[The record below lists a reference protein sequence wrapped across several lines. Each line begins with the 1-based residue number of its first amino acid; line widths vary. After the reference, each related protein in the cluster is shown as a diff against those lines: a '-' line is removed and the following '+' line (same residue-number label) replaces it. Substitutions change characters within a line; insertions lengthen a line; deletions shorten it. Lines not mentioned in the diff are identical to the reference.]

1 MAMNLSD
8 APITQQNQHG
18 GSMRAELYTVE
29 FDGLGKLS
37 VMARPRGGDWL
48 TDEVQA
54 WQDACVD
61 VIVSL
66 LMREEQQF
74 LELLDEAPLCQRR
87 GLIYI
92 SYPIPDRGVPS
103 TISDA
108 KSIIDALARY
118 ITEGKH
124 VAVHCRMGIGRST
137 MMAAAT
143 LVALGETP
151 ERAFAMIQEA
161 RGCEVPDTPEQL
173 QWVKRFSAG
182 IQTSDQK

>member
-1 MAMNLSD
+1 
-8 APITQQNQHG
+8 
-18 GSMRAELYTVE
+18 
-29 FDGLGKLS
+29 
-37 VMARPRGGDWL
+37 MARPRGGDWL

-66 LMREEQQF
+66 LMREEQQE
-74 LELLDEAPLCQRR
+74 LELLDEAPLC
-87 GLIYI
+87 
-92 SYPIPDRGVPS
+92 
-103 TISDA
+103 
-108 KSIIDALARY
+108 
-118 ITEGKH
+118 H
-124 VAVHCRMGIGRST
+124 

>member
-1 MAMNLSD
+1 MRNSPT
-8 APITQQNQHG
+8 APHSN
-18 GSMRAELYTVE
+18 GSPTA
-29 FDGLGKLS
+29 F
-37 VMARPRGGDWL
+37 ARPRAFIGGLSKFTNIEDQGG
-48 TDEVQA
+48 TD
-54 WQDACVD
+54 
-61 VIVSL
+61 I
-66 LMREEQQF
+66 
-74 LELLDEAPLCQRR
+74 
-87 GLIYI
+87 IYI
-92 SYPIPDRGVPS
+92 SYPIPDRGVLS